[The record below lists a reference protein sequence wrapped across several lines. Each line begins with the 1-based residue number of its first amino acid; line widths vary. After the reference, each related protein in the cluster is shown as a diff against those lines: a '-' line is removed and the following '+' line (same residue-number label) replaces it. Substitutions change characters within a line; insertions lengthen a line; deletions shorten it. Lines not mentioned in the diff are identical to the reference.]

1 MIIINRTSN
10 CIFYIYLLILSSV
23 TVPYFLVISQVQ
35 DNIIPLTFNRNDY
48 VGQSEGGSCVCQSCA
63 GKLKDHRS
71 VNMKQQTYT
80 SQSWLQKL
88 SSSLFLL
95 LTFLFTPHSVYFQ
108 LAFMCDTIPSLPA
121 IGIGGPSLVLT
132 FSAVFMSSPRE
143 YPTEDPPCILHP
155 GLNKPPRKYRYSK
168 NHQENRPNRNNI
180 REITHWVERK
190 APDFT
195 KKM

>member
-23 TVPYFLVISQVQ
+23 TVPYFLVISEVQ

-48 VGQSEGGSCVCQSCA
+48 VGQSEGGSCVCQFCA

-71 VNMKQQTYT
+71 VNMKQLTYT

-132 FSAVFMSSPRE
+132 FSAVFMSSPEDIQQRTHHASSTQDSISPLE
-143 YPTEDPPCILHP
+143 STDIARTTRRTDPTETTSEKTPI
-155 GLNKPPRKYRYSK
+155 G
-168 NHQENRPNRNNI
+168 
-180 REITHWVERK
+180 
-190 APDFT
+190 
-195 KKM
+195 